1 MTLIKLGSL
10 VKHKVVHRQT
20 GPLAYRLGIA
30 IREVKD
36 NPYLKDCWR
45 VAWIPTKNHPVSY
58 DKYSLYVDH
67 VKKQNL
73 ILLSS

>member
-1 MTLIKLGSL
+1 MKAGSL

-20 GPLAYRLGIA
+20 GPQAYRFGIA
-30 IREVKD
+30 IHEVTD

-45 VAWIPTKNHPVSY
+45 VAWIPTKDHPVAFNS
-58 DKYSLYVDH
+58 DTLYVDH

-73 ILLSS
+73 IVVSP

>member
-10 VKHKVVHRQT
+10 VKHKVVNKKN
-20 GPLAYRLGIA
+20 PIYRMGIA
-30 IREVKD
+30 LHEVKD

-45 VAWIPTKNHPVSY
+45 VAWIPTKNYPVAVS
-58 DKYSLYVDH
+58 SNNLYVDH

>member
-10 VKHKVVHRQT
+10 VKHKVVNRK
-20 GPLAYRLGIA
+20 PDPIYRMGIA
-30 IREVKD
+30 LHEVKD

-45 VAWIPTKNHPVSY
+45 VAWIPTKKYPVAISS
-58 DKYSLYVDH
+58 DGFYVDH

>member
-1 MTLIKLGSL
+1 MIKLGSL
-10 VKHKVVHRQT
+10 VKHKVVNRK
-20 GPLAYRLGIA
+20 PDPIYRMGIA
-30 IREVKD
+30 LHEVKD

-45 VAWIPTKNHPVSY
+45 VAWIPTDDYPVSTAT
-58 DKYSLYVDH
+58 DSLYVDH